1 MSIPRC
7 LSLLKTL
14 FRRRRPEDDLSEEL
28 QFHLQNEIEKNIT
41 AGMSSEEARYAAFRT
56 FGGVD
61 QVKEQCRDMRGMGL
75 AEEFYH
81 DVKYGLRMLR
91 KNPGFT
97 AVAVITL
104 ALGIGANTAIF
115 SLADAIL
122 LRPLPVHRP
131 ERLYLVSAE
140 DLKGTNTILSYPVYE
155 DIRDRNEVF
164 SSTALAASGTQPEPL
179 EIEIP
184 NTSRQEAEA
193 NVTLVSGT
201 YFPVLGVR
209 AEMGRTLT
217 PDDDEA
223 PGGHQVAVV
232 SYRFWKRVLG
242 GNPSLLD
249 TTIRLHGSPYR
260 VVGVMPQ
267 GFFGIV
273 VGQVPDVWFPVMM
286 QERVLPGKYYL
297 NDRSTYSFYVFGRLK
312 DGLDHA
318 GCDASLRL
326 LSQQLRTVDKSYAEI
341 HLGAASMIRG
351 VQLMRSRFEE
361 PLFVLLLAVGLVLLI
376 ACANLASLFLSR
388 ASARRREIAI
398 RAAIGATRLRLFR
411 QFLTESLLLAGLGG
425 LLGLLFALWSTGGLV
440 AMASTAWSR
449 IPLEFSVDVRVFSFT
464 ATVSLLAGILFGI
477 FPALRLSRTGV
488 GPVLKD
494 SGWSEGRLRLG
505 RLLMVAQLTLSLF
518 LLIGAGLLVRS
529 LMNLKGLD
537 PGFQR
542 EEVLVL
548 VLDPRASGY
557 ANDRMKLLNLYR
569 SLLEGIEAVPGV
581 RAASIGN
588 HAYFGS
594 GDSRRSVSYEGH
606 APSSNGDRPYLLKVT
621 HRFIPTLGLRL
632 LAGRDFQPQDDE
644 KAPRVAIV
652 SESIAKR
659 FFGVKNAVGR
669 RLSFSERFDPSDAIE
684 IVGVVKETKYD
695 DLKADAPLALYVPLY
710 QDLTNRVDLQI
721 RTVGDPDSLV
731 PRIRE
736 AVQDV
741 DRNLR
746 IRLVASL
753 DQLVDDSIVQDRLIT
768 HLSGFFALLALAL
781 SAVGLYGVT
790 TYGVARRT
798 GEIGIRM
805 ALGARGSDILW
816 MVLREAVSLAFIGA
830 ALGVLCSLASMRLIR
845 SLLFGLS
852 PTDMASITIAIIV
865 LFSVVLLATYFPAR
879 RASRV
884 DPMVALR
891 YE

>member
-1 MSIPRC
+1 MSASIFFSR
-7 LSLLKTL
+7 LKAL
-14 FRRRRPEDDLSEEL
+14 FRRGQMEDDLIEEL
-28 QFHLQNEIEKNIT
+28 QFHLQNEIQRCIG
-41 AGMSSEEARYAAFRT
+41 AGMTPEEARYAALRS

-61 QVKEQCRDMRGMGL
+61 QTKELCRDVRKVRL
-75 AEEFYH
+75 IDELWQ
-81 DVKYGLRMLR
+81 DLRYGLRMLA

-122 LRPLPVHRP
+122 LRPLPVHGP
-131 ERLYLVSAE
+131 ERLYLVSAG
-140 DLKGTNTILSYPVYE
+140 DSKGANTILSYPVYE

-164 SSTALAASGTQPEPL
+164 ASTALAASGTQPEAL

-184 NTSRQEAEA
+184 NTSRQETEA

-201 YFPVLGVR
+201 YFPVLGVP
-209 AEMGRTLT
+209 AEMGRTLK
-217 PDDDEA
+217 PEDDET
-223 PGGHQVAVV
+223 PGNHPVAVV

-242 GNPSLLD
+242 GNPSVLD
-249 TTIRLHGSPYR
+249 TTIRLHGSAYR
-260 VVGVMPQ
+260 VVGVTPQ

-273 VGQVPDVWFPVMM
+273 VGQVPDVWFPVIM
-286 QERVLPGKYYL
+286 QERVLPGKSYL
-297 NDRSTYSFYVFGRLK
+297 NDRSTSSFYVFGRLK

-318 GCDASLRL
+318 GCNARLRL
-326 LSQQLRTVDKSYAEI
+326 LSQQLRTVDKSYVEI
-341 HLGAASMIRG
+341 RLGAASMVSG
-351 VQLMRSRFEE
+351 VQVMRSRFEE
-361 PLFVLLLAVGLVLLI
+361 PLYVLLLAVGLVLLI

-398 RAAIGATRLRLFR
+398 RVAIGATRFRLFR
-411 QFLTESLLLAGLGG
+411 QFITESLLLAGLGG
-425 LLGLLFALWSTGGLV
+425 LLGLVFALWSTGALV

-449 IPLEFSVDVRVFSFT
+449 IPLEFSLDARVFSFT
-464 ATVSLLAGILFGI
+464 AIVSLLAGILFGV
-477 FPALRLSRTGV
+477 FPALRLSKTGV

-505 RLLMVAQLTLSLF
+505 RVLMVAQLSLSLL

-557 ANDRMKLLNLYR
+557 GNDRMKLLNLYR
-569 SLLEGIEAVPGV
+569 SLLERVEAVPGV
-581 RAASIGN
+581 RVASIGN

-606 APSSNGDRPYLLKVT
+606 APGSNGDRPYLLKVT

-644 KAPRVAIV
+644 KSPRVAIV
-652 SESIAKR
+652 SDSIAKR
-659 FFGVKNAVGR
+659 FFSGQNAVGR
-669 RLSFSERFDPSDAIE
+669 RLSFSERFDPAGAVE
-684 IVGVVKETKYD
+684 IAGVVKETKYD

-721 RTVGDPDSLV
+721 RTVGDPDGLV

-736 AVQDV
+736 AVQEV

-753 DQLVDDSIVQDRLIT
+753 DRLVDDSIVQDRLIT

-805 ALGARGSDILW
+805 ALGARGNDILW

-830 ALGVLCSLASMRLIR
+830 TLGVLSSLASMRLIR

-852 PTDMASITIAIIV
+852 PTDVLSIPTATIV

-879 RASRV
+879 RASQV
-884 DPMVALR
+884 DPIVALR